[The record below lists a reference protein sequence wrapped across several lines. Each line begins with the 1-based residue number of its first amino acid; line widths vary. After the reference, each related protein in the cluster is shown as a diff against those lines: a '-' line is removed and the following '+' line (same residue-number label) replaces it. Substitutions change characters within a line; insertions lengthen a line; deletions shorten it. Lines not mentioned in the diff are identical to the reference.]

1 MNINAKYKIF
11 NTILRNLVQQMK
23 KIYYEPEYVSKFIC
37 DGPSCGGACCKDWQI
52 EIDAKAANRYRD
64 KDSNIADFKD
74 GRYYINLNEKNAC
87 PFLTENCLCGL
98 QLREGEPF
106 LSGTCRTF
114 PRRTYFIDDFCERT
128 LSLACPLA
136 AKLALSEQIKFKTT
150 ETDDETDMYNSNV
163 PDDLL
168 DYLVE
173 VQMAGVK
180 ILQERRLTIDQ
191 RLIVL
196 GFFLDKL
203 DEIIIA
209 DNLEEIDKLT
219 ALYQSDDFIVK
230 QAPLMLQNV
239 QYDHEA
245 YQKIMLE
252 VFAKAEI
259 ITKPNLE
266 ARIEHADILENY
278 LVNEFFGNI
287 YPWRTKGAIA
297 QNYGLFVLT
306 YKILEALIGEGEP
319 IEIVTWF
326 SRNIDHDVE
335 YYRWLQTKS
344 GLDILKIMRFLHN

>member
-1 MNINAKYKIF
+1 
-11 NTILRNLVQQMK
+11 MK

-37 DGPSCGGACCKDWQI
+37 DGSSCGGACCKDWQI
-52 EIDAKAANRYRD
+52 EIDAKAYNRYSQIN
-64 KDSNIADFKD
+64 SNIAEFIK
-74 GRYYINLNEKNAC
+74 GKYYINLNEKNAC
-87 PFLTENCLCGL
+87 PFLTEKCLCGV
-98 QLREGEPF
+98 QLSEGEPF

-114 PRRTYFIDDFCERT
+114 PRRTYVIYDFCERT
-128 LSLACPLA
+128 LSLACPIA
-136 AKLALSEQIKFKTT
+136 AKLALDETAPIKFHTF

-163 PDDLL
+163 PDDLI

-203 DEIIIA
+203 DEIITDKI
-209 DNLEEIDKLT
+209 DFDEIDNLT
-219 ALYQSDDFIVK
+219 ALYQSEDFIIK
-230 QAPLMLQNV
+230 QAPMMLSSV
-239 QYDHEA
+239 QYDEAA

-259 ITKPNLE
+259 ITQPKLE
-266 ARIEHADILENY
+266 ARQKYNNILENY
-278 LVNEFFGNI
+278 LVNEFFGNM
-287 YPWRTKGAIA
+287 YPWRTEGAIS

-306 YKILEALIGEGEP
+306 YKIFEALIGEGEP
-319 IEIVTWF
+319 LEIITWF

-335 YYRWLQTKS
+335 YYRWLQTKA
-344 GLDILKIMRFLHN
+344 GLDILKIMRLLRN